1 MTIIDDNNIEKYI
14 VISKTSSDFV
24 VDYGILPSMPN
35 EIVIST
41 RFVREFFNSNGDFI
55 DVLGQSIELDF
66 IRKTNRQNIYD
77 ETKKMIFTIVGIE
90 DNASDRIYL
99 MPNQYDQLLIDFDV
113 ENLENNSS
121 RGVYSFSYN
130 ASLIKKLL
138 EEGLYHN
145 TYISVEVEKT
155 IVASKTI
162 SFIMY
167 IVSFVFSLITILL
180 FLNITSIN
188 LITRKNE
195 IGILRSMYISI
206 NSIMKILIFDFMTL
220 VFIALFTSILSYPI
234 LLNLFNKFLISQS
247 IAHTMWINVNY
258 FTFLTIVLFTLIF
271 ASVVVFIQRRK
282 LNSFSIVDTIY
293 DR

>member
-1 MTIIDDNNIEKYI
+1 
-14 VISKTSSDFV
+14 
-24 VDYGILPSMPN
+24 
-35 EIVIST
+35 
-41 RFVREFFNSNGDFI
+41 
-55 DVLGQSIELDF
+55 
-66 IRKTNRQNIYD
+66 
-77 ETKKMIFTIVGIE
+77 
-90 DNASDRIYL
+90 

-188 LITRKNE
+188 LISRKNE